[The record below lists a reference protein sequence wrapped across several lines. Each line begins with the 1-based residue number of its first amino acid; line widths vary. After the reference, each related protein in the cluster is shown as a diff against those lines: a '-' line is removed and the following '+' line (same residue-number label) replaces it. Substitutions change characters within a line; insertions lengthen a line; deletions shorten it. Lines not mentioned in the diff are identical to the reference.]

1 MNIDKIGRFIS
12 ERRKLKKLTQ
22 EKLAEKLNISD
33 RAISKWER
41 GLCLPDASIMI
52 PLCKILDISVNELL
66 SGEMTK
72 DNNKKTDDLLVEL
85 KKSEEEKDKL
95 LFISM
100 YVIIIASIIFLLII
114 YLLAYHFMEE
124 GPLQLIVILLST
136 LVVLV
141 ACLFALKLETSVGF
155 YECKKCHHKH
165 KTSYKEVL
173 WAMHMGTTRYLKCP
187 NCNEKS
193 WNKKVLSNKLF

>member
-1 MNIDKIGRFIS
+1 MNIDKIGKFIS
-12 ERRKLKKLTQ
+12 ERRKTKKLTQ

-66 SGEMTK
+66 SGEIMKEK
-72 DNNKKTDDLLVEL
+72 DNKTDELLVEL
-85 KKSEEEKDKL
+85 SKREEEKDKL
-95 LFISM
+95 IFISM
-100 YVIIIASIIFLLII
+100 YIIIFTSLILFLII
-114 YLLAYHFMEE
+114 CLLAATFMKE
-124 GPLQLIVILLST
+124 GPLQLVVILFAT
-136 LVVLV
+136 AVLFI
-141 ACLFALKLETSVGF
+141 ACFYALKLEASVGY

-165 KTSYKEVL
+165 KASYKEIL
-173 WAMHMGTTRYLKCP
+173 WAVHMGTTRYLRCP

-193 WNKKVLSNKLF
+193 WSKKVLSK

>member
-1 MNIDKIGRFIS
+1 MNIDKIGKFIS
-12 ERRKLKKLTQ
+12 ERRKSKKLTQ

-66 SGEMTK
+66 SGEIMKEK
-72 DNNKKTDDLLVEL
+72 DNKTDDLLVEL
-85 KKSEEEKDKL
+85 SKREEEKDKL
-95 LFISM
+95 IFISM
-100 YVIIIASIIFLLII
+100 YVIIFTSLILFLII
-114 YLLAYHFMEE
+114 SLLAATFMKE
-124 GPLQLIVILLST
+124 GPLQLVVILSSA
-136 LVVLV
+136 LVLFI
-141 ACLFALKLETSVGF
+141 ACFYALKLEASVGY

-165 KTSYKEVL
+165 KASYKEIL
-173 WAMHMGTTRYLKCP
+173 WAVHVGTTRYLRCP

-193 WNKKVLSNKLF
+193 WSKKVLSK

>member
-1 MNIDKIGRFIS
+1 MNIDKIGKFIS
-12 ERRKLKKLTQ
+12 ERRKSKKLTQ

-66 SGEMTK
+66 SGEIMKEK
-72 DNNKKTDDLLVEL
+72 DNKTDDLLVEL
-85 KKSEEEKDKL
+85 SKREEEKDKL
-95 LFISM
+95 IFISM
-100 YVIIIASIIFLLII
+100 YIIIFTSLILFLII
-114 YLLAYHFMEE
+114 CLLAATFMKE
-124 GPLQLIVILLST
+124 GPLQLVVILSST
-136 LVVLV
+136 LVLFI
-141 ACLFALKLETSVGF
+141 ACFYALKLEASVGY

-165 KTSYKEVL
+165 KASYKEIL
-173 WAMHMGTTRYLKCP
+173 WAVHMGTTRYLRCP

-193 WNKKVLSNKLF
+193 WSKKVLSK